1 MGMACAFSLV
11 ISASCWPMISLAASQ
26 AKCASLSPVVLVEP
40 RAWIAGIAAGWA
52 DTEMAVAERKRMM
65 DVRCILREY
74 GGIEL
79 QGGVRE
85 CPHGLLPVTYSMIVV

>member
-1 MGMACAFSLV
+1 
-11 ISASCWPMISLAASQ
+11 MISLAESQ

-40 RAWIAGIAAGWA
+40 RAWIAGMAAGWA

-65 DVRCILREY
+65 DVKCILRDY
-74 GGIEL
+74 GRMEL

-85 CPHGLLPVTYSMIVV
+85 CPRGLLSVTYRMIVV